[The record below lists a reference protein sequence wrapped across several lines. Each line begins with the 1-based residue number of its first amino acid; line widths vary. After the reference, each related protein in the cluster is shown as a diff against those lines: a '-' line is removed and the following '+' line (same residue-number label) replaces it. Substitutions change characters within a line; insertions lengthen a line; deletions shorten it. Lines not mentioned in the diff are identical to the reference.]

1 MRREGGNEKERKGGR
16 ESERGFWR
24 NTKILDTNI
33 LGREDDEKRREY
45 GVLNMVDHGVLT
57 MKELEREEYQPN
69 NSRQEKGNS
78 ETFSPALS
86 ASRSQDSS

>member
-69 NSRQEKGNS
+69 NSK
-78 ETFSPALS
+78 
-86 ASRSQDSS
+86 